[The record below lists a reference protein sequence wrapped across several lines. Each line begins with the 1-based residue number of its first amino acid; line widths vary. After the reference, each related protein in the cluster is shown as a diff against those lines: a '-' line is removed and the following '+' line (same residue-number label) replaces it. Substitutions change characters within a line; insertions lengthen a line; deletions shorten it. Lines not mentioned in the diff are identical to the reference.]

1 MTAWEVKDYLSHLT
15 SWEENEEENILS
27 LCKASLNEIT
37 SMLKADADRA
47 DARIASAAAANAYY
61 KLSLKRSF
69 SSSQEE
75 FTSFKAGDV
84 SITQGNSQNRS
95 EKILDKAEKLY
106 HEALRSI
113 IPLCQD
119 NGFAFENVKIKV
131 IP

>member
-15 SWEENEEENILS
+15 CWEENEEESILS
-27 LCKASLNEIT
+27 LCKASLNEIH

-47 DARIASAAAANAYY
+47 DVRIASAAAANACY
-61 KLSLKRSF
+61 KLLLKRSF
-69 SSSQEE
+69 SSSQEDI
-75 FTSFKAGDV
+75 TSFKAGDV
-84 SITQGNSQNRS
+84 SITQGNRNQYERS
-95 EKILDKAEKLY
+95 LDKAEKLY

-113 IPLCQD
+113 IPLCRD

>member
-15 SWEENEEENILS
+15 CWKENEEDEILS
-27 LCKASLNEIT
+27 LCKISLNEIN

-61 KLSLKRSF
+61 KLSFKRS
-69 SSSQEE
+69 SSSVSEGI
-75 FTSFKAGDV
+75 TSFKAGDV
-84 SITQGNSQNRS
+84 SITQGNQSKS

-106 HEALRSI
+106 HEALQSI

>member
-15 SWEENEEENILS
+15 CWEENEEDEILS
-27 LCKASLNEIT
+27 LCKASLNEIN

-61 KLSLKRSF
+61 KLSFKRS
-69 SSSQEE
+69 SSSVSEGI
-75 FTSFKAGDV
+75 TSFKAGDV
-84 SITQGNSQNRS
+84 SITQGNQSQS

-106 HEALRSI
+106 HEALQSI

>member
-1 MTAWEVKDYLSHLT
+1 MTAWKVKDYLSHLT
-15 SWEENEEENILS
+15 CWDENEEEEILS
-27 LCKASLNEIT
+27 LCKASLNEIH
-37 SMLKADADRA
+37 SMLKADADRT

-84 SITQGNSQNRS
+84 SITQGNQNQS

-106 HEALRSI
+106 HEALQSI

>member
-15 SWEENEEENILS
+15 YWDENEEEEILS
-27 LCKASLNEIT
+27 LCKASLNEIN

-84 SITQGNSQNRS
+84 SITQGNQKQS

>member
-15 SWEENEEENILS
+15 SWEENEEEKILS

-47 DARIASAAAANAYY
+47 DARIACAAAANAYY
-61 KLSLKRSF
+61 KLSLRRSF

-84 SITQGNSQNRS
+84 SITQGNQKQS